1 MKQCGGE
8 SRSRGCQ
15 RRKKK
20 SKSNGIYF
28 PTAIVMFFPLCSTP
42 ASHPTLQLFSLCR
55 QSAYNL
61 TPPPRTARNDIH
73 QKNGT
78 EKNHHETFWSF
89 GFLLWLCSIMI
100 NGRTWRQRE
109 KKHTI
114 SLWTLTH
121 AWMIAKTLVS
131 GEAKSP
137 ARDTAAL
144 KICLGQSKFF
154 EPTFTSGTE
163 TVEIRK
169 REKQIKARVVLY
181 TWVVTTMAPLDLW
194 KFLKKKCFHK

>member
-1 MKQCGGE
+1 MWGWGGKHYKTSLDYYSPFGLQKTRTPWWNNVE
-8 SRSRGCQ
+8 SRSRDCQ

-28 PTAIVMFFPLCSTP
+28 STAIVMFFPLCSTP
-42 ASHPTLQLFSLCR
+42 ASHPTLQFFPSSTISL
-55 QSAYNL
+55 QPHTTVEHGSKWYSSEEW
-61 TPPPRTARNDIH
+61 
-73 QKNGT
+73 NG
-78 EKNHHETFWSF
+78 KNHHETFWSF
-89 GFLLWLCSIMI
+89 GVLLLLYSIMI

-109 KKHTI
+109 KKHKV

-144 KICLGQSKFF
+144 EICFDQSKFF
-154 EPTFTSGTE
+154 VPTFTSGTE
-163 TVEIRK
+163 TIQKRK
-169 REKQIKARVVLY
+169 RKKAN
-181 TWVVTTMAPLDLW
+181 
-194 KFLKKKCFHK
+194 

>member
-8 SRSRGCQ
+8 SRPRDCQ

-42 ASHPTLQLFSLCR
+42 ASHPTLQLFPFVDN
-55 QSAYNL
+55 QL
-61 TPPPRTARNDIH
+61 TTSHRRRARLEMIFIRRMERKKSSWNILVV
-73 QKNGT
+73 
-78 EKNHHETFWSF
+78 
-89 GFLLWLCSIMI
+89 GFLPLLYSIMI

-109 KKHTI
+109 KKHKI

-137 ARDTAAL
+137 ARDRAAL

-154 EPTFTSGTE
+154 VPTFTSGTE

-169 REKQIKARVVLY
+169 RKSKLKQELFF
-181 TWVVTTMAPLDLW
+181 TLEWW
-194 KFLKKKCFHK
+194 W